1 MNERVSIQYSVSID
15 DLGGEVDRLLVD
27 AFKNLNSIQDEKIES
42 ETLSLRTIQ
51 KVDEIRRELANVDLR
66 LGDAVNL
73 INGYIAYKSQALDEQ
88 QIGESAERSQ
98 QSENEMGER
107 LAKIRENLQ
116 ELSDEDTAQR

>member
-73 INGYIAYKSQALDEQ
+73 INGYIAYKSQAIDEQ